1 MRRQKVIGQDAQS
14 LRARRPLS
22 WAILFFIL
30 HFLATTYAVARLTP
44 ALKADNPIE
53 NRFAPSF
60 LVALCS
66 IPLYPIVVG
75 KVSFVAASLLNDLLV
90 GFLAALMVVYLRW
103 RTIVAIVIGVPIA
116 LLAGMIGVVM
126 LLEQRVA
133 AGWRDIA
140 PRPVATGPY
149 GKWDPI
155 ATAF

>member
-1 MRRQKVIGQDAQS
+1 
-14 LRARRPLS
+14 
-22 WAILFFIL
+22 
-30 HFLATTYAVARLTP
+30 
-44 ALKADNPIE
+44 
-53 NRFAPSF
+53 
-60 LVALCS
+60 
-66 IPLYPIVVG
+66 IVVG

-116 LLAGMIGVVM
+116 LLAGMIGVAM
-126 LLEQRVA
+126 LLEQRLA

-155 ATAF
+155 ATAFTPAVNGYLAKEVARADDVIDPLPQDVDHFFVAHRSQIDALRQHPPENSD